1 MEYLTLSGKKP
12 QFSGA
17 ITFDR
22 LAPTTDTLKT
32 SHNNQEETIAAHIDK
47 TCDPELEK
55 DFSRAY
61 LKLIQKMYTDQ
72 VFQGSLLVPEQ
83 EINKISDRT

>member
-17 ITFDR
+17 NTFDR

-32 SHNNQEETIAAHIDK
+32 SHKNLEETTAAPIHN

-61 LKLIQKMYTDQ
+61 LKLVQKMYTDQ
-72 VFQGSLLVPEQ
+72 GFQGSLLVPEQ
-83 EINKISDRT
+83 ELNRISDRT